1 MVVVYYWS
9 HGQTTMHYSSRNTAV
24 AVAERKRRRMEAS
37 LRKIAKEKKK
47 TKMMRMWRKHIVTKF
62 WKLSKAIVIDVV
74 VVVVHSKHIK
84 GHKTTNT
91 AIAAVSSSVN
101 AVTLKEEHQG
111 KYVGTFFMKTTFDD
125 KRSAATWQHGKV
137 CEGIFVCHF
146 LLQKS
151 MKKCNGELD
160 I

>member
-1 MVVVYYWS
+1 
-9 HGQTTMHYSSRNTAV
+9 
-24 AVAERKRRRMEAS
+24 
-37 LRKIAKEKKK
+37 
-47 TKMMRMWRKHIVTKF
+47 MRMWRKHIVTKF

-91 AIAAVSSSVN
+91 AIAAASSSVN
-101 AVTLKEEHQG
+101 AVTLKEEDQG
-111 KYVGTFFMKTTFDD
+111 KYVGTFFMKTPFDD
-125 KRSAATWQHGKV
+125 KRSATTWQHGKV

-146 LLQKS
+146 LLQII
-151 MKKCNGELD
+151 MKKCIGELD